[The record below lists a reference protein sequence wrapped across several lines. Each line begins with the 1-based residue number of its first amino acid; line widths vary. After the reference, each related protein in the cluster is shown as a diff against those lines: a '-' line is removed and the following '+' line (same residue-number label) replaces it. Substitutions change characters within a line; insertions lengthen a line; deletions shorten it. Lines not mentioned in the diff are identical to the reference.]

1 MLQLKLD
8 MLYILIISMR
18 RRMYMCKEIIK
29 AFEKF
34 AEGYKKRRL
43 DEIDDFMALFSDAA
57 DAQMIGIGATVP
69 GAYEWF
75 TGKNEIKEIIL
86 SDWNYWGNV
95 VFDIENMRLTTKGDV
110 AWFSLC
116 AELEQVEQ
124 KEETLAFFANKMKK
138 MLGDENISAH
148 DKIFEAAHFGV
159 RRVRECNL
167 GAGYMWKMVITG
179 VLVKKDIWQFH
190 TLHWAMPVD

>member
-1 MLQLKLD
+1 M
-8 MLYILIISMR
+8 S
-18 RRMYMCKEIIK
+18 KEILNT
-29 AFEKF
+29 FEKF
-34 AEGYKKRRL
+34 AQGYKKRKA
-43 DEIDDFMALFSDAA
+43 DEIDDFMSLFSDDA

-75 TGKNEIKEIIL
+75 TGKEEIKEIIL
-86 SDWNYWGNV
+86 SDWTYWGNV
-95 VFDIENMRLTTKGDV
+95 KFDIENIRLTVKGDV

-124 KEETLAFFANKMKK
+124 DDETLSFFADKMKE
-138 MLGDENISAH
+138 MLEDANMSAH
-148 DKIFEAAHFGV
+148 DKMFEAAHFGV

-167 GAGYMWKMVITG
+167 GAGHMWKIVITG
-179 VLVKKDIWQFH
+179 VMTKKDIWQFH